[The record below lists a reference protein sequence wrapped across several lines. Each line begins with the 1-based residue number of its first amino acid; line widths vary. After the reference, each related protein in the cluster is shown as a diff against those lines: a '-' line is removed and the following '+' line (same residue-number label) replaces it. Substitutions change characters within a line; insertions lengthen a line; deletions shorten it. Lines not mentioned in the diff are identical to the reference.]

1 MVFKHKTKEFFS
13 FNSVL
18 PIMFTLDV
26 QIRDVTFG
34 DSANF
39 ICCANSTDVTLHWEI
54 QQMENN
60 YCDCSDQAFC
70 VRNTSEVNS
79 TCSTLEIDTT
89 QLNRTDTVVR
99 CVLEQTLG
107 GQTNRNISTG
117 QLTVRNV
124 PRKMF
129 HIQSPTMHTYHMLA
143 SYPGSRWA
151 GERES
156 LVSTVCTCA

>member
-1 MVFKHKTKEFFS
+1 M
-13 FNSVL
+13 
-18 PIMFTLDV
+18 PIIFTLDV

-34 DSANF
+34 DTANF
-39 ICCANSTDVTLHWEI
+39 ICCANDTDITLHWEI
-54 QQMENN
+54 QEMENN
-60 YCDCSDQAFC
+60 YRDCNDQAFC

-107 GQTNRNISTG
+107 GQTRNISTG

-124 PRKMF
+124 PRKLF
-129 HIQSPTMHTYHMLA
+129 HI
-143 SYPGSRWA
+143 
-151 GERES
+151 
-156 LVSTVCTCA
+156 